1 MRDNL
6 GGAIWRLGIFLTV
19 CLFGTVALLAIFAQ
33 FRFNTGT
40 SYNAVFT
47 NVTGLKK
54 GDFVRVAGVEVGK
67 VEDIAINRD
76 ATVRVQFSA
85 ADAVVLTEGT
95 RAIIRYD
102 NVIGGRFLAL
112 DEGTGGVKRLQPG
125 QTIPVERTA
134 PALDLD
140 SVIGGFKPLFRALSP
155 DQVNALSNQLDH
167 ALQGQGATIGS
178 FLNQAAVLTNTLADR
193 DRLISEVVTNLDA
206 VLGSLGSQSTQ
217 LDKAVTNLAGL
228 IEGLNA
234 RKSDLAAA
242 FSHTSAAAATVADLL
257 TQARGPFQ
265 KVVRETDRVSSIAV
279 ADHEYLERLIDT
291 LPDKYRALQRQGMYG
306 DFFSF
311 YLCDLVLKLNG
322 KGGQPVFVKVAGQDT
337 GRCTP
342 K

>member
-1 MRDNL
+1 MRNQL
-6 GGAIWRLGIFLTV
+6 RGTVWRLGVFLTV
-19 CLFGTVALLAIFAQ
+19 CLFGAFALLAIFAQ
-33 FRFNTGT
+33 FRFGDGK

-54 GDFVRVAGVEVGK
+54 GDFVRIAGVEVGK
-67 VEDIAINRD
+67 VDDIAINRD
-76 ATVRVQFSA
+76 ATVRVAFSA
-85 ADAVVLTEGT
+85 KDSVLLTEGT

-112 DEGTGGVKRLQPG
+112 EEGTGGVKRLQPG
-125 QTIPVERTA
+125 QTIPVEHTA

-155 DQVNALSNQLDH
+155 DQVNALSGQLTT
-167 ALQGQGATIGS
+167 ALQGQGASIGS
-178 FLNQAAVLTNTLADR
+178 FLNQAAVFTNTLADR
-193 DRLISEVVTNLDA
+193 DQLINEVITNLNA
-206 VLGSLGSQSTQ
+206 VLASVGSQSGQ

-228 IEGLNA
+228 VDALNSRRTDIA
-234 RKSDLAAA
+234 DA
-242 FSHTSAAAATVADLL
+242 FNHTSAAAASVADLL
-257 TQARGPFQ
+257 SQARGPIQ
-265 KVVRETDRVSSIAV
+265 KVVHETDRVSAIAV
-279 ADHEYLERLIDT
+279 ADHEYLEKLLDT
-291 LPDKYRALQRQGMYG
+291 LPDKYRALGRQGMYG

-322 KGGQPVFVKVAGQDT
+322 KGGQPVYVKVAGQDT